1 MHHFKGLNRFLAGL
15 VACGVCVGLLAGS
28 ASALGFTSAAIPN
41 VTAPSVTVDTENAPQ
56 AADRLVS
63 TIHYSASYSS
73 TVIGCLEDGTE
84 VTVLGTSGSFYKID
98 CFEMKGYISK
108 TQVTQEADGKYYV
121 TSDPTS
127 SEAKY
132 LPAVTQEQVLTL
144 RETVRAEA
152 LSMQGVRYVSGGYS
166 RRGIDCSG
174 LTRWVYSAAGY
185 SIRYTATPQMSDGVI
200 VSQDNLQC
208 GDLIFFKNT
217 TNAGTLATHVGIYL
231 GNGKLIHAGDHGV
244 SVVELSN
251 RYFQNHYLC
260 ARRIILSSP
269 ALRAMLPNLATSQ
282 DINSSYWRS
291 SSQAQ

>member
-1 MHHFKGLNRFLAGL
+1 MHQFKGLNRFLAGL
-15 VACGVCVGLLAGS
+15 LVCGICAGLFAS
-28 ASALGFTSAAIPN
+28 TASALGFTSATVPN
-41 VTAPSVTVDTENAPQ
+41 VTAPAITVDNENTQ
-56 AADRLVS
+56 LAADRLVS
-63 TIHYSASYSS
+63 TVHYSAYYSS

-84 VTVLGTSGSFYKID
+84 VTVLGTTGSFYKID
-98 CFEMKGYISK
+98 CFDMKGYISK
-108 TQVTQEADGKYYV
+108 SQVTQEADGKYYV
-121 TSDPTS
+121 TSDAES

-132 LPAVTQEQVLTL
+132 LPAVTQEEVLTR
-144 RETVRAEA
+144 REAVRKEA

-185 SIRYTATPQMSDGVI
+185 TISYTATPQMSDGVI

-244 SVVELSN
+244 TVVELSN
-251 RYFQNHYLC
+251 SYFQNHYLC

-269 ALRAMLPNLATSQ
+269 ALRTMLPNLATSQ